1 MAIKTPHNAND
12 AFYGKSDSMLVLHG
26 METDGKEMRLPNP
39 FFDQKISAKINARFS
54 DSNRGQFLDHWL
66 DNHSHDF

>member
-1 MAIKTPHNAND
+1 
-12 AFYGKSDSMLVLHG
+12 MLVLHG

-39 FFDQKISAKINARFS
+39 FFDQKIAAKINARFS